1 MKTSTARQLLNITER
16 RDLYQEALR
25 LITPSEDCP
34 VNETYSCHLRL
45 KSGVDGVY
53 LNVPTTLLQG
63 ALRDQI
69 REFQVQIEELKN
81 RGT

>member
-1 MKTSTARQLLNITER
+1 MRTSVARQILNLAER

-25 LITPSEDCP
+25 LITPTADCP
-34 VNETYSCHLRL
+34 VAETYSCHLRL
-45 KSGVDGVY
+45 KSGSDGVY
-53 LNVPTTLLQG
+53 VSMPTPLLQG

-69 REFQVQIEELKN
+69 KAFQSQIEELK